1 MFLTKVDFL
10 REENETDLNI
20 RMRAF
25 FHSME
30 CFLSFSGKKVS
41 FVLFNISI
49 YWWGF

>member
-25 FHSME
+25 FAPWSA
-30 CFLSFSGKKVS
+30 FYPFSGKKVS